1 MSKNKI
7 VQVSLLG
14 PSGVGKTTLIEFL
27 LHGTFSKS
35 GYATTSIDSKSYKF

>member
-1 MSKNKI
+1 MSKTKI

-27 LHGTFSKS
+27 QHGTFSRA
-35 GYATTSIDSKSYKF
+35 GHTTICVDFKRYKF

>member
-7 VQVSLLG
+7 IQVSLLG

-27 LHGTFSKS
+27 QHGTFSRS
-35 GYATTSIDSKSYKF
+35 GYATLGVDFKRYNF

>member
-1 MSKNKI
+1 MSKTKT

-27 LHGTFSKS
+27 QHGKFSRLGHATLGVDFKRYTF
-35 GYATTSIDSKSYKF
+35 